1 MRTGMKIGAGM
12 RRLAAAVV
20 AAIILAVASLAAVW
34 LLLGLWPPP
43 QLVNKSGFS
52 QAIYDRNGRLLR
64 LTLSSDEN
72 YRLWTPLK
80 EIPHVMVDATLL
92 NEDVWFRWHP
102 SVNPASLIRA
112 FVSTYVRRG
121 R

>member
-1 MRTGMKIGAGM
+1 MPAAAALRGRKVRSFGAGALARQFLHYPGAACRAGEALMSTGMKIGAGM

-34 LLLGLWPPP
+34 LLLLGLWPPPP

-64 LTLSSDEN
+64 LTLSSDEK

-80 EIPHVMVDATLL
+80 
-92 NEDVWFRWHP
+92 
-102 SVNPASLIRA
+102 
-112 FVSTYVRRG
+112 
-121 R
+121 